1 MPLDYSHHSHERRA
15 QQMALLKIL
24 RSSQITL
31 PAELRRQFGL
41 AEGDYLEAQTTSE
54 GILLKPVTVVERQK
68 AGKALL
74 KLLDRVH
81 AKQPASKLTDQEQEQ
96 LIVKEIKA
104 YRKEK
109 QRRHHA

>member
-1 MPLDYSHHSHERRA
+1 MSFDTHYNAERRN
-15 QQMALLKIL
+15 QDMALLKIL

-41 AEGDYLEAQTTSE
+41 AEGDYLEAQAVQE
-54 GILLKPVTVVERQK
+54 GILLKPVSVVERRK

-81 AKQPASKLTDQEQEQ
+81 AKQPASKLSAEEQEL
-96 LIVKEIKA
+96 LIVKEVKA
-104 YRKEK
+104 FRKEK
-109 QRRHHA
+109 QQHRRHA

>member
-1 MPLDYSHHSHERRA
+1 
-15 QQMALLKIL
+15 MALLKIL

-41 AEGDYLEAQTTSE
+41 AEGDYLEAQAVKD
-54 GILLKPVTVVERQK
+54 GILLKPVSVVERQR

-81 AKQPASKLTDQEQEQ
+81 AKQPASQLSAQDQEEWIAQE
-96 LIVKEIKA
+96 VKA
-104 YRKEK
+104 FRKEK
-109 QRRHHA
+109 QQKRHA

>member
-1 MPLDYSHHSHERRA
+1 MSLDYSHHSQERRA

-31 PAELRRQFGL
+31 PAELRQQFGL
-41 AEGDYLEAQTTSE
+41 AEGDYLEAQAVKE
-54 GILLKPVTVVERQK
+54 GILLKPVSVVERQK

-81 AKQPASKLTDQEQEQ
+81 AKQPISKLSDEEQEQ
-96 LIVKEIKA
+96 LIVKEVKA
-104 YRKEK
+104 FRKEK
-109 QRRHHA
+109 QQRRHA

>member
-1 MPLDYSHHSHERRA
+1 
-15 QQMALLKIL
+15 MALLKIL

-41 AEGDYLEAQTTSE
+41 TEGDYLEAQAVKD
-54 GILLKPVTVVERQK
+54 GILLKPVNVVDRQK
-68 AGKALL
+68 AGQVLL

-81 AKQPASKLTDQEQEQ
+81 AKQPTSKLSAQEQEER
-96 LIVKEIKA
+96 IAREVKA

-109 QRRHHA
+109 RSKRHA

>member
-1 MPLDYSHHSHERRA
+1 MSFDYSHQERRT

-31 PAELRRQFGL
+31 PAQLRRQFSL
-41 AEGDYLEAQTTSE
+41 AEGDYLEAQAVKE
-54 GILLKPVTVVERQK
+54 GILLKPVAVVERQK

-81 AKQPASKLTDQEQEQ
+81 AKQPASKLTNQEQAQ

-109 QRRHHA
+109 QHRHHA